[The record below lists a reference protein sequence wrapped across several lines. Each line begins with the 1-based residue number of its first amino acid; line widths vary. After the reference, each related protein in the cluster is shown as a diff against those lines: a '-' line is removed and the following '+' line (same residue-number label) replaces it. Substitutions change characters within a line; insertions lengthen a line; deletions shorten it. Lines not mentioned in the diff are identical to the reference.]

1 MSRKDHERFRKFE
14 FKRLIYRNSIL
25 SLFLA
30 EQLKWQSSYIELKGV
45 IFLKESLTSIILG
58 ALLVVLRNIYKE
70 LYGCVYE

>member
-1 MSRKDHERFRKFE
+1 M
-14 FKRLIYRNSIL
+14 
-25 SLFLA
+25 A
-30 EQLKWQSSYIELKGV
+30 QSSYMELKGV